1 MRFDKSLDYERNK
14 KEMKELM
21 DKTFDL
27 FKRFPFVV
35 VAAIVVFSREEPCE
49 S

>member
-27 FKRFPFVV
+27 LRG
-35 VAAIVVFSREEPCE
+35 SR
-49 S
+49 SLL